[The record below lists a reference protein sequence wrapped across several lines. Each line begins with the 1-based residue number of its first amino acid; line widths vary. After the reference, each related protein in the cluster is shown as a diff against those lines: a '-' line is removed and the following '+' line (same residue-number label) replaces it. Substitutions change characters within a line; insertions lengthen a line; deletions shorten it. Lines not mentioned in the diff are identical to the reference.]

1 MGWATKKGPQDGEIA
16 VHELTVA
23 LAKGRVARSVLP
35 MFEEIGCDVA
45 QLGEALDAGSRSLTP
60 RDGRRGL
67 TFLLAK
73 ADDVP
78 TYVEYGAADLGVV
91 GKDVLMEA
99 DRKVAELLDLGVA
112 ACRFVVAVP
121 AASRARSVQELDDRC
136 RVASKYPQVARRYFA
151 SQGLQVE
158 VVPLH
163 GSVEL
168 APLVGL
174 AEAVVDITETGRTL
188 EENGLEV
195 IAEIAP
201 STVRLI
207 ANRIRLKVEHERI
220 RSLVGDLERAARQL
234 GAVSP

>member
-1 MGWATKKGPQDGEIA
+1 M
-16 VHELTVA
+16 
-23 LAKGRVARSVLP
+23 
-35 MFEEIGCDVA
+35 
-45 QLGEALDAGSRSLTP
+45 
-60 RDGRRGL
+60 
-67 TFLLAK
+67 
-73 ADDVP
+73 
-78 TYVEYGAADLGVV
+78 
-91 GKDVLMEA
+91 
-99 DRKVAELLDLGVA
+99 
-112 ACRFVVAVP
+112 
-121 AASRARSVQELDDRC
+121 
-136 RVASKYPQVARRYFA
+136 
-151 SQGLQVE
+151 
-158 VVPLH
+158 VPLH